1 MSQALGRYVALYCGL
16 LMSIGA
22 FSIDISLPAI
32 PAMVR
37 ALDEPYAM
45 VQWTVTIYM
54 FASAFGQLLW
64 GPASDRFGRKGWPST
79 LPEA

>member
-1 MSQALGRYVALYCGL
+1 MNYSELPFASSVLEKAGHAMSQALGRYVALYCGL

-37 ALDEPYAM
+37 ALD
-45 VQWTVTIYM
+45 
-54 FASAFGQLLW
+54 
-64 GPASDRFGRKGWPST
+64 
-79 LPEA
+79 